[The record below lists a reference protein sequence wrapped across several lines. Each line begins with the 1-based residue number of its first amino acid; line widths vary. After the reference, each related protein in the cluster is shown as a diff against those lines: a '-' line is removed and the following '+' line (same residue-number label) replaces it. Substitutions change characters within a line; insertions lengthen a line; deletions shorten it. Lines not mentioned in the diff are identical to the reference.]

1 MMPDDNWS
9 RQEPELWKP
18 IIQERGSGFLMIHSL
33 DLGMETSGLASEYH
47 LIQNPPNSSTPN
59 KSFAESSAEFYFE
72 SPEIEREIDRLIDL
86 AASETLEDGMENR
99 MSQALHIFIAKYSV
113 IGIQQLAI
121 RLKSEH
127 MNQGVAAD
135 IVRVLGQI
143 KHDRTHHDRL
153 HMAECLLYSQSPM
166 ARDAGAL
173 ALGDMADRRSIP
185 ALERA
190 IKEESVHGL
199 KADMQAILDELMAV
213 PDGTHS

>member
-1 MMPDDNWS
+1 
-9 RQEPELWKP
+9 
-18 IIQERGSGFLMIHSL
+18 MIHSL
-33 DLGMETSGLASEYH
+33 TLETGTSGLASEYH
-47 LIQNPPNSSTPN
+47 LIQNSPNSRTPS
-59 KSFAESSAEFYFE
+59 KSFAESSTESYSE
-72 SPEIEREIDRLIDL
+72 SPEIERKIDRLLDL
-86 AASETLEDGMENR
+86 AASENLEDGMETR
-99 MSQALHIFIAKYSV
+99 MSQALHIFIAEYSV

-185 ALERA
+185 ALERS
-190 IKEESVHGL
+190 IKEEPVHGL
-199 KADMQAILDELMAV
+199 KADMQAILDEMMAV

>member
-1 MMPDDNWS
+1 MPDDNWS
-9 RQEPELWKP
+9 RQEPELRRL
-18 IIQERGSGFLMIHSL
+18 IVQERGSGFLMFYSL
-33 DLGMETSGLASEYH
+33 NLGMGTSDRASEYH
-47 LIQNPPNSSTPN
+47 LIQNSPNSNAPS
-59 KSFAESSAEFYFE
+59 KSFAESSAESCSE
-72 SPEIEREIDRLIDL
+72 SPEIERAIDRLLDL
-86 AASETLEDGMENR
+86 EASENLEDGMENR
-99 MSQALHIFIAKYSV
+99 MSQALHVFIAEYSV
-113 IGIQQLAI
+113 IGIQRLAI

-143 KHDRTHHDRL
+143 KHDRTYHNRL
-153 HMAECLLYSQSPM
+153 HIAECLLYSQSPM

-190 IKEESVHGL
+190 IKEEPVHGL
-199 KADMQAILDELMAV
+199 KADMQAILDEMMAV

>member
-1 MMPDDNWS
+1 MMSDDNWS

-33 DLGMETSGLASEYH
+33 NLGVGTSRLASEYH
-47 LIQNPPNSSTPN
+47 LIQNSPNSSTPN
-59 KSFAESSAEFYFE
+59 KSFAESSAESYFE
-72 SPEIEREIDRLIDL
+72 SREIERKLDRILDL
-86 AASETLEDGMENR
+86 AASENFEDGMENR
-99 MSQALHIFIAKYSV
+99 MSQALHIFIAEYSV
-113 IGIQQLAI
+113 IGIQRLAI

-173 ALGDMADRRSIP
+173 ALGDMADRRSIL

-199 KADMQAILDELMAV
+199 KADMQAILDELMTV